1 MSATGFEDRE
11 QRVNMLMTIE
21 VVTQELNNWEHG
33 NLELIKCVV
42 VHIGYVLHC
51 NCVHEVNTKLV
62 SCARRVMSVNNNL
75 QLGDPRLRQSVAK
88 LP

>member
-42 VHIGYVLHC
+42 VHIWI
-51 NCVHEVNTKLV
+51 CVAL
-62 SCARRVMSVNNNL
+62 
-75 QLGDPRLRQSVAK
+75 
-88 LP
+88 